1 MRESARS
8 LLVAELVLVLRRGEG
23 SSGVGDIF
31 CLCTRAFVE
40 DRKLYKLGLKGFYV
54 KDADDS
60 VGEEEVTED
69 NEKEEKHHT
78 FETAEEFNSLALG
91 VDDTEPDSETELM
104 KSMGLPVQFGSL
116 AANKA
121 LVVPE
126 KTGKRVNKM
135 MKKKKRKKK
144 LLQRDIH
151 EITQQSLEE
160 GKDDDDHSLSDDQT
174 LVKKEDIYD
183 ECCKNGSMP
192 LNEFHMNE
200 EWEKYW
206 HEFGEGLLWKS
217 WQKKQEEANPEPW
230 NNPEMKDKWEQHYN
244 ELYWYYWEQF
254 HYWASQG
261 WTVDVTHGDDL
272 ETNTRKLDTKQS
284 GKSLNTSSHSDH
296 GEVQDSVL
304 DSYLRSRDICKENPT
319 VYEDPSD
326 NYIFTKIS
334 EINLNAEDAEHSK
347 LQNAAD
353 TRSHKGLSSRS
364 SGRRCPYDYGQTE
377 KSDKGTREGSVS
389 SKNGCSNQP
398 ASQQG
403 LLDATEEGR
412 SDSNDGDGQPPE
424 RKHVKIKR
432 SHELDV
438 EEYPQADSDG
448 ICYQLGLKH
457 GTGQKYRKIPGFSE
471 RKVIRLNKNIK
482 FKSEFLDMRRTIK
495 AKNKHTYFT
504 DEPETFTLKKSK
516 TLNKVQKFLQ
526 KVNEDVK
533 IGAEDRVYHTS
544 TSSDS
549 DEQEKGS
556 HSEKNLS
563 LQNRDLLY
571 PSSDTHKLESI
582 EEKGKE
588 KLIVE
593 GEEAPLGRELIP
605 LNIPDY
611 LQMET
616 EGDLLGTSEVSAM
629 KKKKNKKT
637 QKRKNRNLK
646 CLPHEIAD
654 DPELTKY
661 WAQRYR
667 LFSRFDEGIQL
678 DREGW
683 FSVTPEKI
691 AEHIADRVRLSF
703 DSDIIVD
710 AFCGVGGNAIQ
721 FALAAKRVIAV
732 DIDPV
737 KIHLAHN
744 NAMVYGVADQI
755 EFICGDFMKLASSL
769 KADVVFL
776 SPPWGGPEYATAEIF
791 DIQTMISPD
800 GFEIFNLSQK
810 ITNNIIYFL
819 PRNADID
826 QVASLAGPGGKVEIE
841 QNFLNNRLKTITAYF
856 GDLIRQDVS

>member
-1 MRESARS
+1 MLREGERS
-8 LLVAELVLVLRRGEG
+8 LLVAELLMVLSRGED
-23 SSGVGDIF
+23 SSSVGDIF

-60 VGEEEVTED
+60 IGEEEVTED
-69 NEKEEKHHT
+69 NRKEEKHI
-78 FETAEEFNSLALG
+78 FETTEKFNSLALG
-91 VDDTEPDSETELM
+91 EVDVELDSETELM

-116 AANKA
+116 SANKTKVA
-121 LVVPE
+121 PE
-126 KTGKRVNKM
+126 KTGKIVNKM

-144 LLQRDIH
+144 LLQKDIH
-151 EITQQSLEE
+151 ETMQQSLEE
-160 GKDDDDHSLSDDQT
+160 GDDDHSLSDDQI
-174 LVKKEDIYD
+174 LMEKEDHYD
-183 ECCKNGSMP
+183 EYCKNGSMP

-206 HEFGEGLLWKS
+206 HQFGEELLWKS
-217 WQKKQEEANPEPW
+217 WEKKQEGDNPEPW

-254 HYWASQG
+254 QYWASQG
-261 WTVDVTHGDDL
+261 WTVAVTHNL
-272 ETNTRKLDTKQS
+272 EMNTRKLYSKQS
-284 GKSLNTSSHSDH
+284 EKSLNPGSH
-296 GEVQDSVL
+296 GEVQDSAFHTYPL
-304 DSYLRSRDICKENPT
+304 SLDICKENPII
-319 VYEDPSD
+319 YNDPS
-326 NYIFTKIS
+326 NGCIFSKIS
-334 EINLNAEDAEHSK
+334 EINLNSEEAEDSK
-347 LQNAAD
+347 LQSAAD
-353 TRSHKGLSSRS
+353 AKNYKELISASIARHS
-364 SGRRCPYDYGQTE
+364 PYNCGQTE
-377 KSDKGTREGSVS
+377 KSDKGSREGNGS

-398 ASQQG
+398 ASQQE
-403 LLDATEEGR
+403 LLNTTKEGR
-412 SDSNDGDGQPPE
+412 SESNDDDEEPPE
-424 RKHVKIKR
+424 HKPVKLKR

-438 EEYPQADSDG
+438 EENPQADSDG

-457 GTGQKYRKIPGFSE
+457 GTGQKYKDIPTFSE
-471 RKVIRLNKNIK
+471 TKVIRLNKNIK

-495 AKNKHTYFT
+495 TKNKHTYFT
-504 DEPETFTLKKSK
+504 DEPETFMLKKSK

-526 KVNEDVK
+526 KANEDVK
-533 IGAEDRVYHTS
+533 IGSESRVYHTF

-549 DEQEKGS
+549 DEQENAS
-556 HSEKNLS
+556 HSQKNLS
-563 LQNRDLLY
+563 LQNCDLLY
-571 PSSDTHKLESI
+571 PSPDTHKLESI
-582 EEKGKE
+582 EKSKE
-588 KLIVE
+588 KLIE
-593 GEEAPLGRELIP
+593 GEEAPLGRKLIP

-616 EGDLLGTSEVSAM
+616 ESEANAM
-629 KKKKNKKT
+629 KKKKNKKM
-637 QKRKNRNLK
+637 QRWKNRNLK
-646 CLPHEIAD
+646 CLPQEIAD
-654 DPELTKY
+654 DPELSKY

-691 AEHIADRVRLSF
+691 AEHIADRVKLSF

-721 FALAAKRVIAV
+721 FALAARRVIAV

-737 KIHLAHN
+737 KIQLAHN

-755 EFICGDFMKLASSL
+755 DFICGDFMKLASSL

-776 SPPWGGPEYATAEIF
+776 SPPWGGPEYAAAEIF

-810 ITNNIIYFL
+810 ITNNIVYFL

-856 GDLIRQDVS
+856 GDLIRKDVA

>member
-1 MRESARS
+1 MLREGERS
-8 LLVAELVLVLRRGEG
+8 LLVAEVRMVLSRGEG
-23 SSGVGDIF
+23 SSSGVGAIF
-31 CLCTRAFVE
+31 CLCSRAFVE

-54 KDADDS
+54 KEADDS
-60 VGEEEVTED
+60 IGEEEVTED
-69 NEKEEKHHT
+69 NEKEEKPI
-78 FETAEEFNSLALG
+78 FETIEKCNSLALE
-91 VDDTEPDSETELM
+91 VDDVEPDSETELM
-104 KSMGLPVQFGSL
+104 KSMGLPLQFGSL
-116 AANKA
+116 AANKTKA
-121 LVVPE
+121 APE
-126 KTGKRVNKM
+126 KTGKIVNRM
-135 MKKKKRKKK
+135 TKKNKRKKK
-144 LLQRDIH
+144 LLQQDIH
-151 EITQQSLEE
+151 ETMWQSLEE
-160 GKDDDDHSLSDDQT
+160 DDDDHSISDDEI
-174 LVKKEDIYD
+174 LVEKENDYA
-183 ECCKNGSMP
+183 ECCKNGRMP
-192 LNEFHMNE
+192 LNELHINE

-206 HEFGEGLLWKS
+206 HQFGEELLWKS
-217 WQKKQEEANPEPW
+217 WDKKQEEANLEPW

-254 HYWASQG
+254 RYWASQG
-261 WTVDVTHGDDL
+261 WTVDVTHGSDL
-272 ETNTRKLDTKQS
+272 EMNTGKLNCKQS
-284 GKSLNTSSHSDH
+284 EKSLNSDSHGDH
-296 GEVQDSVL
+296 GEVQDSVFHISPSL
-304 DSYLRSRDICKENPT
+304 DICKENPI
-319 VYEDPSD
+319 VYNDSSND
-326 NYIFTKIS
+326 YIFSKIS
-334 EINLNAEDAEHSK
+334 EINLNSKEAEDSK
-347 LQNAAD
+347 LQSAVD
-353 TRSHKGLSSRS
+353 TKKQPTSASIARHSPHN
-364 SGRRCPYDYGQTE
+364 CGQTE
-377 KSDKGTREGSVS
+377 KSDKGTREGGVS

-398 ASQQG
+398 ASQQE
-403 LLDATEEGR
+403 LLDTTAERGSE
-412 SDSNDGDGQPPE
+412 SNDGDEEPPE
-424 RKHVKIKR
+424 QKPVKLKR

-438 EEYPQADSDG
+438 EENPQGDSDG
-448 ICYQLGLKH
+448 IFYQLGFKH
-457 GTGQKYRKIPGFSE
+457 GTGQKYRDIPRFSE
-471 RKVIRLNKNIK
+471 KKVIRLNKNIK

-495 AKNKHTYFT
+495 TKNKHTYFT
-504 DEPETFTLKKSK
+504 DEPETFMLKKSK

-526 KVNEDVK
+526 KANEDVK
-533 IGAEDRVYHTS
+533 IGSEGRLYHTS

-549 DEQEKGS
+549 DEEENAS
-556 HSEKNLS
+556 HSKKNLS
-563 LQNRDLLY
+563 LQNCDLLY
-571 PSSDTHKLESI
+571 PSSDIQELDSI

-588 KLIVE
+588 KLI
-593 GEEAPLGRELIP
+593 GEEVPLGRELIP
-605 LNIPDY
+605 LDIPDY

-616 EGDLLGTSEVSAM
+616 EGEANTM
-629 KKKKNKKT
+629 KKKKNKKM
-637 QKRKNRNLK
+637 QKWKNRNVK
-646 CLPHEIAD
+646 CLPHKIAD

-691 AEHIADRVRLSF
+691 AQHIADRVKLSF

-737 KIHLAHN
+737 KIQLAHN

-776 SPPWGGPEYATAEIF
+776 SPPWGGPEYAAAEIF

-810 ITNNIIYFL
+810 ITNNIVYFL